1 MITIATWQF
10 GHLFQ
15 SLQAHVHRAEDATV
29 KDEDLVSSM
38 QLRLQ
43 LAQQLAAAKTPAAA
57 KGGNRSAA
65 MKQARQ
71 DGELDSSQVYQPG
84 WANRYSHVLL
94 PPLLLLL
101 LHRRRHALV
110 LCFCLRTVSCLW
122 VFLLLLLLSS
132 YRVDFHVGVPPADG

>member
-1 MITIATWQF
+1 M
-10 GHLFQ
+10 
-15 SLQAHVHRAEDATV
+15 HRAEAATD

-57 KGGNRSAA
+57 RNRSAA

-110 LCFCLRTVSCLW
+110 LCFCLRTVSCL
-122 VFLLLLLLSS
+122 VVSLGISAAAAAE
-132 YRVDFHVGVPPADG
+132 YRIELTFM